1 MRRIGAVRSLKLRI
15 GKLHCLGHATPISI
29 FLTKPPHLNAELPP
43 DPLLDL
49 GLDLVA
55 EALPEEGQ
63 LAEEGVLLLRLPP
76 PPLQPRNLLPQGD
89 HVLRALTTARTDRG
103 LKLIDP
109 NESNR
114 FASVELA

>member
-1 MRRIGAVRSLKLRI
+1 MTEL
-15 GKLHCLGHATPISI
+15 
-29 FLTKPPHLNAELPP
+29 PHLNAELPP

-55 EALPEEGQ
+55 EALPEDGQ

-89 HVLRALTTARTDRG
+89 HVLRALTTARPNGG
-103 LKLIDP
+103 LKLMGP
-109 NESNR
+109 PK
-114 FASVELA
+114 VEM